1 MSREMKALIKA
12 MIKYDLIGGVIFALI
27 ISLPFSFKL
36 ASIFYLGV
44 VVALV
49 NFVSSGIILEY
60 CIREK
65 KKLLLILSYTIR
77 IIIILAIATLFIS
90 NLHKIL
96 AYILGYISHFI
107 LLIIYWLRKEKG
119 SD

>member
-1 MSREMKALIKA
+1 MKALIKS
-12 MIKYDLIGGVIFALI
+12 MIKYDFIGGVIFALI
-27 ISLPFSFKL
+27 ISLLSSYEL

-44 VVALV
+44 VIALF
-49 NFVSSGIILEY
+49 NFISSGIILEY

-65 KKLLLILSYTIR
+65 KKLLLIFSYTIR
-77 IIIILAIATLFIS
+77 ILIILAISALFI
-90 NLHKIL
+90 NDLHKIL

-107 LLIIYWLRKEKG
+107 LLTIYWLRKEKG

>member
-1 MSREMKALIKA
+1 MSREMKALIKS

-27 ISLPFSFKL
+27 ISLPFSFEL

-44 VVALV
+44 LIALI
-49 NFVSSGIILEY
+49 NFILSGIILEY
-60 CIREK
+60 SIKRK
-65 KKLLLILSYTIR
+65 GKVLLILSYTIR
-77 IIIILAIATLFIS
+77 IIIILAIATLFIT

-107 LLIIYWLRKEKG
+107 LLTIYWLRKEKG